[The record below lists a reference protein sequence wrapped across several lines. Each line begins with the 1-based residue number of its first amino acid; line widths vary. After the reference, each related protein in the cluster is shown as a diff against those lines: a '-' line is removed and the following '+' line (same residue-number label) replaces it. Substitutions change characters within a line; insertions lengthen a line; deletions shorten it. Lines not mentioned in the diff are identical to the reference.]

1 MVTEKQRAAARQ
13 NIKKAIKATKDFP
26 GITGKISFGDSN
38 VPQKGVTVIAIKDS
52 KFTLGAELVPEKV
65 PAPASPLTTPAMLGK
80 SAIHLVKMTST
91 RP

>member
-1 MVTEKQRAAARQ
+1 MNLLADALKRAGSTDAAA
-13 NIKKAIKATKDFP
+13 IKKAIKATKDFP

-65 PAPASPLTTPAMLGK
+65 PAP
-80 SAIHLVKMTST
+80 
-91 RP
+91 